1 MMSPGIKL
9 RMLRE
14 QQGLLQRE
22 VAEAVGVGSKTYS
35 AYEGDRKTPSQP
47 VKERLSQFYGVPVE
61 QLFSARNND
70 KLSEEWNPQSGET
83 YKEYKL
89 RVFPRYQGVNI
100 RPRKGVEK

>member
-9 RMLRE
+9 RTLRE
-14 QQGLLQRE
+14 QQGFLQRE
-22 VAEAVGVGSKTYS
+22 VAEVVGVVANTYS
-35 AYEGDRKTPSQP
+35 SYESGRKTPSQP
-47 VKERLSQFYGVPVE
+47 VRERLSQFYGVPVE
-61 QLFSARNND
+61 QLFSARHND